1 MAKNRKRTC
10 YVLAVDWELYGDR
23 DNTVSLYSSLKKAQE
38 ELTKGLKND
47 FKEYANRFDEFEYD
61 DLNDEGRTVHNS
73 VPFEVLS
80 GNGDKPLNTKW
91 ATLYSNY
98 DSDFITYC
106 IRKEEI
112 Q

>member
-10 YVLAVDWELYGDR
+10 YILLADWELYGDR
-23 DNTVSLYSSLKKAQE
+23 DNSVSLFSSLKKAQE
-38 ELTKGLKND
+38 ELTKCLRD
-47 FKEYANRFDEFEYD
+47 DLKEYSSRFDEFEYD
-61 DLNDEGRTVHNS
+61 DEDDDGRTVHNK
-73 VPFEVLS
+73 VPFEMLS
-80 GNGDKPLNTKW
+80 GNGEEPLHTKW

-112 Q
+112 R